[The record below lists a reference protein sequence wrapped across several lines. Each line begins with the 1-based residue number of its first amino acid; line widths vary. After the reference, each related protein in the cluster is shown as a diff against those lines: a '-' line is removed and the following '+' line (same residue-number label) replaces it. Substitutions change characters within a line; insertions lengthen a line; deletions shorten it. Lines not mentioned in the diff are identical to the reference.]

1 MSPAAIT
8 REELCP
14 PATSAARPPPL
25 TLGELVL
32 SAVLAGT
39 IVMRGAFA
47 HVRVGPL
54 YVTDTAL
61 FVLLALA
68 ILFYPQRFFAWG
80 RTEKLLVAYVALCL
94 LHVLAAFDKG
104 MWALKDATLGGYAL
118 FALLVPV
125 FVTSLDQLL
134 RLVAVA
140 FVSVVALAAYGV
152 VLPDI
157 GGNTSFYLGA
167 GALGALAGLCS
178 RTRWGG
184 GVAFCV
190 FVLQMVASGKRAS
203 ALALLAAVTTLFV
216 ALPSA
221 AQRRFVRAIAIILVC
236 CGVLGAVAMSFSS
249 LATRLGLGAQRYLSG
264 TVGYHSD
271 GTAQWRLGAWRNA
284 VELIGAHPVGG
295 VGFGTP
301 VDVYPLD
308 EPPQKME
315 SPFNYGLP
323 HNTYLTVALKTG
335 LPGLVLLLT
344 ALAVWVVRMWQLRA
358 RSTWA
363 CAVVAFGVYGCCY
376 GYFSLFFERPFM
388 AFPFWVVIGVGLSL
402 ERMTARL
409 PAEPQPA

>member
-8 REELCP
+8 REKLCL
-14 PATSAARPPPL
+14 PATSASRTSPL

-39 IVMRGAFA
+39 ITMRSAFA

-54 YVTDTAL
+54 YVTDAAL

-80 RTEKLLVAYVALCL
+80 RTEKILVAYVALCV
-94 LHVLAAFDKG
+94 LHVLAALDGG
-104 MWALKDATLGGYAL
+104 MWTLKDATLGGYAL

-125 FVTSLDQLL
+125 FITSVDRLR

-140 FVSVVALAAYGV
+140 FASVVTLAAYV
-152 VLPDI
+152 VLIPDI

-167 GALGALAGLCS
+167 GALGALTGLCL

-190 FVLQMVASGKRAS
+190 FVLQMVTSGKRAS
-203 ALALLAAVTTLFV
+203 ALALLAAATTLFV
-216 ALPSA
+216 TLPSA
-221 AQRRFVRAIAIILVC
+221 AQRRFLRAIATVLAC
-236 CGVLGAVAMSFSS
+236 CAVLGAVAMSFPT

-264 TVGYHSD
+264 TVGYRSD

-284 VELIGAHPVGG
+284 VELIRAHPVGG
-295 VGFGTP
+295 VGFGAP
-301 VDVYPLD
+301 INVYPVD
-308 EPPQKME
+308 EPPEKME

-344 ALAVWVVRMWQLRA
+344 ALAVWLRRMWRLRA

-363 CAVVAFGVYGCCY
+363 CAVVAFSVYGCCY

-388 AFPFWVVIGVGLSL
+388 AFPFWVVVGIGLAL
-402 ERMTARL
+402 ERLAGRL
-409 PAEPQPA
+409 PGGPQPE